1 MIRHKL
7 LIASVIS
14 ATVVISACSDVTAP
28 KARAVAGPPVALLT
42 TNAADAG
49 GVTVVATINGGGTAE
64 MQVPAGLLAGTTSF
78 GGQITLYSD
87 GTAKGEFHC
96 VDQQGSTA
104 PGNAWG
110 QVTSWSMDAN
120 GVVSLTISDGRV
132 LFFPGGPPRDIRTF
146 IVRIQSFGGKGVGH
160 WTLDVPNGFGGFR
173 TLCDELLTS
182 GQILIRW
189 E

>member
-1 MIRHKL
+1 MGSGVRRVKRERVSRRHYSQSGDPPMIRHKL

-49 GVTVVATINGGGTAE
+49 GVTVVATINGGGT
-64 MQVPAGLLAGTTSF
+64 
-78 GGQITLYSD
+78 
-87 GTAKGEFHC
+87 
-96 VDQQGSTA
+96 
-104 PGNAWG
+104 
-110 QVTSWSMDAN
+110 
-120 GVVSLTISDGRV
+120 
-132 LFFPGGPPRDIRTF
+132 
-146 IVRIQSFGGKGVGH
+146 GVGH
-160 WTLDVPNGFGGFR
+160 WTLDVPHGFGGFR
-173 TLCDELLTS
+173 PLCDELLTS